1 MASAQPQPQPRPPTL
16 LALPSYT
23 TAQVSKYGRRHLE
36 DVLRAHGLLLGHLA
50 ILTALGDFGPMS
62 QKHLAESLDF
72 DKSHLVGRIDVLE
85 ERSLV
90 TRTQDPDDRRR
101 HQVALTP
108 AGRTLLERLGSE
120 AKQSQKGFLDALTAA
135 EQRTLISLLRRV
147 LSANDAVRQE
157 QRLRQ

>member
-1 MASAQPQPQPRPPTL
+1 MRPAPQSRPPSL

-23 TAQVSKYGRRHLE
+23 AAQVSKYGRRRLE
-36 DVLRAHGLLLGHLA
+36 EALREHGLLLGHLA

-62 QKHLAESLDF
+62 QQQLADSLDF
-72 DKSHLVGRIDVLE
+72 DKSHLVGRIDLLE
-85 ERSLV
+85 DRHLV

-101 HQVALTP
+101 YRVVLTP
-108 AGRTLLERLGSE
+108 AGQTLLDRLLPV

-147 LSANDAVRQE
+147 LSANDAVRQAPRSP
-157 QRLRQ
+157 Q